1 MADKDLKLALK
12 IEADLAEA
20 KKELDDFNGALSDL
34 GDTASNSGSGTDT
47 LRDSARAL
55 ISDLKAYE
63 ETLGRTSL
71 GAEEL
76 YEQEQRLDR
85 LMASGAINAK
95 EYEEALTHLDKAEG
109 SLTKEH
115 DAQSKALQKLLRDTD
130 GTGAALKKLDE
141 NAEKLKAEFDAGRI
155 SAEQYDRAISNIGD
169 ERSRLETLDS
179 EMGQLGLTTQEAKGQ
194 MLTFLKQLATGEF
207 DDAAMSLVRLSQ
219 RAQGGSLAFARF
231 VVPILAATGALAA
244 FAAISYA
251 AWQDQEELEKALL
264 LTGNAA
270 GITQN
275 NFNEMSRSIEESG
288 TATIGS
294 SREIALQLVSTG
306 KFSREVMTSFGKSA
320 ALMQEMTGA
329 SAEEVVKHFT
339 NMQGGVA
346 KWAASTN
353 ESMNFL
359 TVEQYNYIR
368 SLEENGQEEAAMLA
382 ASEAYHDAYAKKVEE
397 NLNDIQRSWIAVK
410 KEATSYW
417 DFTKKIVSG
426 DAGAKLAVD
435 KFALE
440 NTEKLIIAGGRDPDS
455 DPTVTQLRQRI
466 QLAEQQLLDAEQAAI
481 EAGNKAKAEAQAVA
495 ATARIAD
502 LSLRADRER
511 QMKAELDKLES
522 DFKEATAGGRNKG
535 NADFSEANRKKL
547 EDEIRKKY
555 ADKSSASKGVNDA
568 KAAEDY
574 VKKLEQ
580 EAAAIGKTTAE
591 VRLLASEQHKLSDE
605 QQMRVNG
612 ALIQINAEEEHKAV
626 LKDNIQLEQIRAKV
640 LRASGKESEAAAAEA
655 AKQFAELR
663 ARLLERGNFEGVDLV
678 DGLIN
683 IEKLKGRLDEAQTA
697 IEKTLTDLQRAEQS
711 IDVQREAGLISEYDA
726 RKQIVALHQ
735 ATYAELDK
743 QRPLLEELKA
753 AGGTVGDAAAEALDK
768 LNSQAEKL
776 KATTDL
782 LTSTLKQGLESGLED
797 AILGL
802 ADGTKSFGDAIRSVG
817 DAVAQALAKMAAQ
830 ALAEGIA
837 GSIMGA
843 AGGGGGIGGFLGG
856 LFGFADGGYTG
867 SGGKYQ
873 VAGVVHKGE
882 GVLSQSDVA
891 ALGGPSGFYSL
902 LDSLRNGYADGGL
915 VGVPAPSLPSPSMP
929 AALQDPTVDQ
939 GANGAGVTN
948 RILNIVDPQLLED
961 YAHTPAFEKV
971 FVNLIKRNTTLIQ
984 RLSGNR

>member
-34 GDTASNSGSGTDT
+34 GDTASKSGGGTDT

-76 YEQEQRLDR
+76 YAQEQRLDR

-95 EYEEALTHLDKAEG
+95 EYEDALTHLDKAEG

-130 GTGAALKKLDE
+130 GTAAALKKLDE
-141 NAEKLKAEFDAGRI
+141 NAEKLEAEFKAGRI
-155 SAEQYDRAISNIGD
+155 SAEQYDRALSNIGS

-231 VVPILAATGALAA
+231 AVPILAATGALAA

-270 GITQN
+270 GVTQN
-275 NFNEMSRSIEESG
+275 NFNEMANSIEQSG
-288 TATIGS
+288 NATIGS

-320 ALMQEMTGA
+320 ALMQEITGA
-329 SAEEVVKHFT
+329 SAEEVVKDFAS
-339 NMQGGVA
+339 MEGGVA
-346 KWAASTN
+346 KWAAKHN

-368 SLEENGQEEAAMLA
+368 SLEENGQEEAAMLF
-382 ASEAYHDAYAKKVEE
+382 ASEAYYKAYADEVEK
-397 NLNDIQRSWIAVK
+397 NLNDIQRGWINAK
-410 KEATSYW
+410 KEAASYW
-417 DFTKKIVSG
+417 EFTKKIVGG
-426 DAGAKLAVD
+426 DAGAKLSVD
-435 KFALE
+435 KFALDAA
-440 NTEKLIIAGGRDPDS
+440 EKNATRNGRDPDA
-455 DPTVTQLRQRI
+455 DPLVTRLRQSI
-466 QLAEQQLLDAEQAAI
+466 QLAEQKLLDAEQAAV

-535 NADFSEANRKKL
+535 NADFSEENRKKL

-555 ADKSSASKGVNDA
+555 ADKSNASKGTSEA

-574 VKKLEQ
+574 VRKLEQ
-580 EAAAIGKTTAE
+580 QAEAIGKTTAE
-591 VRLLASEQHKLSDE
+591 VRLLASEEHKLSDE

-678 DGLIN
+678 DGLVN
-683 IEKLKGRLDEAQTA
+683 IEKLKGRLDEAQNA

-711 IDVQREAGLISEYDA
+711 INVQREAGLISEYDA
-726 RKQIVALHQ
+726 RNRILELHK

-743 QRPLLEELKA
+743 QRPLLEELAKQPGA
-753 AGGTVGDAAAEALDK
+753 LGEAAAKALAD
-768 LNSQAEKL
+768 LDAQGVRL
-776 KATTDL
+776 QATTSL
-782 LTSTLKQGLESGLED
+782 LASTIKQGLEGGLED

-802 ADGTKSFGDAIRSVG
+802 ADGTKSFGDAVKSVG
-817 DAVAQALAKMAAQ
+817 NAVAQALAQMAAQ
-830 ALAEGIA
+830 ALAKGIA

-843 AGGGGGIGGFLGG
+843 AGGAGGFLGG
-856 LFGFADGGYTG
+856 LLGFADGGYTG
-867 SGGKYQ
+867 AGGKYQ

-929 AALQDPTVDQ
+929 AALQDPTFDQ
-939 GANGAGVTN
+939 GANGGGVTN
-948 RILNIVDPQLLED
+948 RIMNIVDPELVED
-961 YAHTPAFEKV
+961 YLMSSSGDKV
-971 FVNLIKRNTTLIQ
+971 FINLVKRNTTFIQ
-984 RLSGNR
+984 RVAGSKS

>member
-1 MADKDLKLALK
+1 MSDKDLKLALK

-34 GDTASNSGSGTDT
+34 GDTASKSGGGTDT

-76 YEQEQRLDR
+76 YAQEQRLDR

-95 EYEEALTHLDKAEG
+95 EYEDALTHLDKAEG

-130 GTGAALKKLDE
+130 GTATALKKLDE
-141 NAEKLKAEFDAGRI
+141 NAEKLEAEFKAGRI
-155 SAEQYDRAISNIGD
+155 SAEQYDRALSNIGS

-194 MLTFLKQLATGEF
+194 MLTFLKQLATGDF
-207 DDAAMSLVRLSQ
+207 DEAAMSLVRLSQ

-231 VVPILAATGALAA
+231 VAPILATTAALAA

-251 AWQDQEELEKALL
+251 AWQDQEELEKTLL
-264 LTGNAA
+264 LTNNAA
-270 GITQN
+270 GLSEQS
-275 NFNEMSRSIEESG
+275 FNDL
-288 TATIGS
+288 TATIEKSGNATIGQ
-294 SREIALQLVSTG
+294 SREIALALVG
-306 KFSREVMTSFGKSA
+306 AGRFSREVIESFGRSA
-320 ALMQEMTGA
+320 ALMQDITGA
-329 SAEEVVKHFT
+329 SAEEVVKDFAS
-339 NMQGGVA
+339 MEGGVA
-346 KWAASTN
+346 KWAAKHN

-368 SLEENGQEEAAMLA
+368 SLEENGQDEAAMLA
-382 ASEAYHDAYAKKVEE
+382 ASEAFNTAYAEKVAA
-397 NLNDIQRSWIAVK
+397 NLGDIEKAWFKVK

-426 DAGAKLAVD
+426 DAGAKLSVD
-435 KFALE
+435 KFALDSA
-440 NTEKLIIAGGRDPDS
+440 EKMAARNGKDPDA
-455 DPTVTQLRQRI
+455 DPVVTRLRQQI
-466 QLAEQQLLDAEQAAI
+466 QLAEQQLVDAEQAATD
-481 EAGNKAKAEAQAVA
+481 AGNKARAEAEAIA
-495 ATARIAD
+495 ATQRIAD
-502 LSLRADRER
+502 LSLKADRER

-522 DFKEATAGGRNKG
+522 DFNTATAGGRNKG

-547 EDEIRKKY
+547 EEEIRKKY
-555 ADKSSASKGVNDA
+555 SDKSAASKAASEA

-574 VKKLEQ
+574 VRKLEQ
-580 EAAAIGKTTAE
+580 EAEAIGKTAAE
-591 VRLLASEQHKLSDE
+591 VRLLASEQHKLTDE

-612 ALIQINAEEEHKAV
+612 ALIQINAEKEHQEV
-626 LKDNIQLEQIRAKV
+626 LKDSLQLEEIRAKI
-640 LRASGKESEAAAAEA
+640 LRANGKESEAAAVEA
-655 AKQFAELR
+655 QKQTAKLR
-663 ARLLERGNFEGVDLV
+663 ERLIARGDIAGADLI
-678 DGLIN
+678 DSLIDL
-683 IEKLKGRLDEAQTA
+683 EKLKGRLDQAQTE

-711 IDVQREAGLISEYDA
+711 INVQREAGLISEYDA
-726 RKQIVALHQ
+726 RNRILELHK

-743 QRPLLEELKA
+743 QRPLLEELAKQPGA
-753 AGGTVGDAAAEALDK
+753 LGEAAAKALAD
-768 LNSQAEKL
+768 LDAQGVRL
-776 KATTDL
+776 QATTSL
-782 LTSTLKQGLESGLED
+782 LASTIKQGLEGGLED

-802 ADGTKSFGDAIRSVG
+802 ADGTKSFSDAVKSVG
-817 DAVAQALAKMAAQ
+817 NAVAQALAQMAAQ
-830 ALAEGIA
+830 ALSKGIA

-843 AGGGGGIGGFLGG
+843 AGGAGGFLGS

-867 SGGKYQ
+867 AGGKYQ

-891 ALGGPSGFYSL
+891 ALGGPSGFYTL

-929 AALQDPTVDQ
+929 ASLQDPTFDQ
-939 GANGAGVTN
+939 GANGGGVTN

-961 YAHTPAFEKV
+961 YAHTPSFEKV

-984 RLSGNR
+984 RLGGNR

>member
-20 KKELDDFNGALSDL
+20 KKELDDLNGSLSDL
-34 GDTASNSGSGTDT
+34 GDTAAKSGSGTDS

-55 ISDLKAYE
+55 ITDLKAYE
-63 ETLGRTSL
+63 ETLARTSL

-76 YEQEQRLDR
+76 TAQEQRLDR

-95 EYEEALTHLDKAEG
+95 EYEAALTHLDKAEG
-109 SLTKEH
+109 ALTKEH
-115 DAQSKALQKLLRDTD
+115 DAQAKALQKLLRDTD

-155 SAEQYDRAISNIGD
+155 SAEQYDRAISNIGS

-231 VVPILAATGALAA
+231 VVPILAATGALTA

-270 GITQN
+270 GVTQN
-275 NFNEMSRSIEESG
+275 NFNEMASSIEQSG
-288 TATIGS
+288 NATIGS

-368 SLEENGQEEAAMLA
+368 SLEENGQEEAAMLF
-382 ASEAYHDAYAKKVEE
+382 ASEAYHKAWADKVAA
-397 NLNDIQRSWIAVK
+397 NLNDIEKGWISAK
-410 KEATSYW
+410 KEAASYW

-426 DAGAKLAVD
+426 DVGAKLSVD
-435 KFALE
+435 KFALDVAE
-440 NTEKLIIAGGRDPDS
+440 QNASRNGRDPDA
-455 DPTVTQLRQRI
+455 DPLVTRLRQNI

-495 ATARIAD
+495 ATARIED

-535 NADFSEANRKKL
+535 NADFSDENRKKL
-547 EDEIRKKY
+547 EEQIRKKY
-555 ADKSSASKGVNDA
+555 ADKSTASKGNSEA

-574 VKKLEQ
+574 VRKLEQ
-580 EAAAIGKTTAE
+580 QAAAIGKTTAE
-591 VRLLASEQHKLSDE
+591 VRLLASEEHKLTDE

-626 LKDNIQLEQIRAKV
+626 LKDNIQLEEIRAKV
-640 LRASGKESEAAAAEA
+640 LRASGKESEAAAAAA
-655 AKQFAELR
+655 AKQYAELR
-663 ARLLERGNFEGVDLV
+663 ERLLARGDLAGVDLV
-678 DGLIN
+678 DSLID
-683 IEKLKGRLDEAQTA
+683 IEKLKGQLSEAEKEIA
-697 IEKTLTDLQRAEQS
+697 KTLNSLQQQEQS
-711 IDVQREAGLISEYDA
+711 INVQREAGLISEYDA
-726 RKQIVALHQ
+726 RKQILELHR

-743 QRPLLEELKA
+743 QRPLLEELAKQPGA
-753 AGGTVGDAAAEALDK
+753 VGEAAAKALAE
-768 LNSQAEKL
+768 LNAQGQRL
-776 KATTDL
+776 QATTSL
-782 LTSTLKQGLESGLED
+782 LASTIKQGLEGGLED
-797 AILGL
+797 AIIGL
-802 ADGTKSFGDAIRSVG
+802 ADGTKSFGDAVRGVG
-817 DAVAQALAKMAAQ
+817 QAVAQALIKMAAQ
-830 ALAEGIA
+830 GLAQNLTGAL
-837 GSIMGA
+837 MGA
-843 AGGGGGIGGFLGG
+843 AGGAGGFLGS
-856 LFGFADGGYTG
+856 LFGFAEGGYTG
-867 SGGKYQ
+867 SGGKYE

-882 GVLSQSDVA
+882 GVLSQRDVA

-915 VGVPAPSLPSPSMP
+915 VGVPAPSVTSAALPSAIMDP
-929 AALQDPTVDQ
+929 AFDQ
-939 GANGAGVTN
+939 GASTGGITN
-948 RILNIVDPQLLED
+948 RIVNVIDPELIDNYLMSSRGD
-961 YAHTPAFEKV
+961 TV
-971 FVNLIKRNTTLIQ
+971 FVNLMKRNTTVVQ
-984 RLSGNR
+984 RIAGGKS